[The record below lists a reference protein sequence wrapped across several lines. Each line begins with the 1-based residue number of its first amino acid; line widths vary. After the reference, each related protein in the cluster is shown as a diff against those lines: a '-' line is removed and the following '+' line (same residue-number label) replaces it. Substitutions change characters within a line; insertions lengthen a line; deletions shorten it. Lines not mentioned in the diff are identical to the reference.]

1 MAVTIKEKVV
11 QKGVIVHSKQ
21 RNYEKTGNE
30 KVVQK
35 RVERQEKTE
44 R

>member
-1 MAVTIKEKVV
+1 MAVTVKEKVV

-35 RVERQEKTE
+35 GVGRQVKTE